1 MSKNKPLSTCPHP
14 SHSFGTPVAIGSLH
28 GQSDDSRFFHAPDM
42 KATQLPPTLALSEVS
57 YLSRA
62 TGCHARRSPEPRFGT
77 ASSTTHLSAPRPGY
91 LVSKGFYLPRRP
103 PMVTMLRLPFA
114 LLLLFAVLML
124 VGVIQVTKAASR
136 GWQELD
142 LLALR
147 LLVEGPQRE
156 TAIRNWEAIIQ
167 RRVRGKQQI

>member
-1 MSKNKPLSTCPHP
+1 
-14 SHSFGTPVAIGSLH
+14 
-28 GQSDDSRFFHAPDM
+28 
-42 KATQLPPTLALSEVS
+42 
-57 YLSRA
+57 
-62 TGCHARRSPEPRFGT
+62 
-77 ASSTTHLSAPRPGY
+77 
-91 LVSKGFYLPRRP
+91 
-103 PMVTMLRLPFA
+103 MVTMLRLPFA

-167 RRVRGKQQI
+167 RRVRGKQQIAHDLLEGRLTLWEAAARFRQLEEQTSEYIGYPRNLRPGETIEENLCRQVIRWACNEAPVSSSCEQDQLAQRWEAELEEHLRQEGKIQLPWE